1 MAKSA
6 RNKKAFTKAE
16 SPCDKWW
23 VCVRENHLFGDLL
36 PMKDALHI
44 LKAEGNNSSQ
54 SVSKPFKK
62 VSRYKLQHM
71 ASEARAMNIDYCE
84 KFWESENSNET
95 FFIQFLNTLQQQLRC
110 SNCLSCEVKTTWEPW
125 LLRDIMHNS
134 CIMSF
139 GRVYSS
145 WTISLLIVCW
155 PLSKAAEWC
164 IVVLSFVWLV
174 CPAIQRVSFPIYTS
188 FPHQT
193 FSI

>member
-44 LKAEGNNSSQ
+44 LKVEGNNNSSKCLKTIQ
-54 SVSKPFKK
+54 K
-62 VSRYKLQHM
+62 VFFLRIQIIAEMRH
-71 ASEARAMNIDYCE
+71 
-84 KFWESENSNET
+84 FWHN
-95 FFIQFLNTLQQQLRC
+95 FQTLY
-110 SNCLSCEVKTTWEPW
+110 SSWDAVIAFPVKWRPHE

-139 GRVYSS
+139 GCVYS

-155 PLSKAAEWC
+155 PLSKADDDD
-164 IVVLSFVWLV
+164 VLLYSFVWFLFV
-174 CPAIQRVSFPIYTS
+174 LQLFKEFY
-188 FPHQT
+188 FPHLHQL
-193 FSI
+193 SKMKDSSA